1 MAEAATSPIT
11 LLVVEDNIHQRLL
24 YEEELKDEGYQVLTA
39 CDGREALEV
48 AQRDHPDLVLLDI
61 NMPVMD
67 GLDTLG
73 KLLEVDHRIPVII
86 HTAYPGYQDSFTSWS
101 ADAYVVKSSDLTELK
116 KTVQRLLSR
125 NNDGNVS
132 A

>member
-1 MAEAATSPIT
+1 MLNAGPPRT
-11 LLVVEDNIHQRLL
+11 LLVVEDNMHQRLL
-24 YEEELKDEGYQVLTA
+24 YEEEFKEDGYTVLTA
-39 CDGREALEV
+39 GDGREALQV

-73 KLLEVDHRIPVII
+73 KLLEMDHHIPVII
-86 HTAYPGYQDSFTSWS
+86 HTAYRGYQDQFTSWS

-116 KTVQRLLSR
+116 ETVQRLLTR
-125 NNDGNVS
+125 GREQ
-132 A
+132 

>member
-1 MAEAATSPIT
+1 MPQNSLPPNT
-11 LLVVEDNIHQRLL
+11 LLVVEDNMNQRLL
-24 YEEELKDEGYQVLTA
+24 YEEELRDEGYNVLTA
-39 CDGREALEV
+39 ADGREALEV
-48 AQRDHPDLVLLDI
+48 AQRAHPDLVLLDI

-86 HTAYPGYQDSFTSWS
+86 HTAYPGYQDSFASWS

-116 KTVQRLLSR
+116 ETVQRLLTR
-125 NNDGNVS
+125 DKT
-132 A
+132 